1 MSYIATLKCLVSA
14 SLCFSV
20 AGYRHIPKYTHKEHS
35 YTCLPSSRKKDIY
48 KEHSFMPHFAT
59 LTCLVSAALWFSVAV
74 RLCAEIYD
82 QSFISY
88 YGTQVYWLRGCF
100 SVDVRLCLETY
111 IAQLYTTLQR
121 PNVITLQCG
130 ITLSTY
136 ALKHTQSYRSL

>member
-1 MSYIATLKCLVSA
+1 MSYSATLRCLVSA
-14 SLCFSV
+14 AVCFSV
-20 AGYRHIPKYTHKEHS
+20 AVRLNPEIRAQRAQLYFS
-35 YTCLPSSRKKDIY
+35 AFVQKKDIY

-59 LTCLVSAALWFSVAV
+59 LTCLVSAALWLSVAV

-82 QSFISY
+82 QSFIPY
-88 YGTQVYWLRGCF
+88 YGTQVYWLKGWR
-100 SVDVRLCLETY
+100 R
-111 IAQLYTTLQR
+111 AQMYTTSQR